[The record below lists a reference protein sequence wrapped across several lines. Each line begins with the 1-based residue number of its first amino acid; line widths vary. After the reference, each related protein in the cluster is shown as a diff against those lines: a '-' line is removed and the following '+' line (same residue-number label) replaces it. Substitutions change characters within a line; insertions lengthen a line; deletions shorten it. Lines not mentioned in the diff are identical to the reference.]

1 MDHTFIIEI
10 KEKLW
15 LSDTGMIST
24 IKFQISDPSP
34 LIRPEVDAQV
44 RYLAQTWNKP
54 DYHFDLKWE
63 GLINDW

>member
-15 LSDTGMIST
+15 LSDAGMISR

-34 LIRPEVDAQV
+34 LISPEVNAQV
-44 RYLAQTWNKP
+44 RYLTQT
-54 DYHFDLKWE
+54 
-63 GLINDW
+63 